1 MGKPPGPFQVAPQRG
16 VLSTVPTARPNSSTG
31 GESDRRRSTRV
42 LLVIPVDVAWTS
54 KDGLSV
60 QEHAETEVVS
70 QHGAMLRMGT
80 RLPVGVQVELRRPA
94 NGLSGKA
101 RVVGVG
107 NPSPDGMARVAV
119 ELTVPSDAFW
129 GISFPPMTAAAP
141 ARPAAGAAKPVPG
154 KLAPAKP
161 GIPARGR

>member
-1 MGKPPGPFQVAPQRG
+1 MNQPVTNQKA
-16 VLSTVPTARPNSSTG
+16 G
-31 GESDRRRSTRV
+31 GAESDRRRSTRV

-54 KDGLSV
+54 KDGLQV

-80 RLPVGVQVELRRPA
+80 RLPVGVQLDLRRSA
-94 NGLSGKA
+94 SGKSSKA

-119 ELTVPSDAFW
+119 ELMAPSDAFW
-129 GISFPPMTAAAP
+129 GISFPSIAPAAP
-141 ARPAAGAAKPVPG
+141 VKPGVRVAVAKPAAAGAPV
-154 KLAPAKP
+154 
-161 GIPARGR
+161 RR